1 MGDIVDLQFVKDKKR
16 EEKLETYSELDR
28 QRDRLLQMYDQMQA
42 LINEINHTKNV
53 IRLLDN
59 DNKK

>member
-16 EEKLETYSELDR
+16 EEKLDVDFELNKH
-28 QRDRLLQMYDQMQA
+28 RDRLLHLYDQMQYI
-42 LINEINHTKNV
+42 INEINHTKNV